1 VESSAEQSRKKAM
14 VTAAAVYR
22 NRTRGTA
29 LLAGSAMASLLLGVG
44 VYLIGRDWGSV
55 LFLQPFAALQPSWN
69 IAAMPAGAWLPSLL
83 HAYGFALLIIL
94 MLRPHPRAPVYG
106 ASGWLLIAALLE
118 WLQSTP
124 AEALILST
132 ADLPQP
138 LRRFAGR
145 DAVFE
150 PEEDAP
156 KLVFPPTGARLP
168 VEGGRLPVKLRDG
181 TPPFTWMANGA
192 PVASGLHRRE
202 ALLPGFTRGYSTLS
216 VIDADGRADR
226 VTVWID

>member
-124 AEALILST
+124 AEALILSMY
-132 ADLPQP
+132 
-138 LRRFAGR
+138 
-145 DAVFE
+145 
-150 PEEDAP
+150 
-156 KLVFPPTGARLP
+156 RLP
-168 VEGGRLPVKLRDG
+168 GTGPVPGLVEAYVIHGRFD
-181 TPPFTWMANGA
+181 
-192 PVASGLHRRE
+192 SGDLLAA
-202 ALLPGFTRGYSTLS
+202 ALGCLAAF
-216 VIDADGRADR
+216 AAAH
-226 VTVWID
+226 TVEVPK